1 MGESGVLCNLDKL
14 TLGGVLKEIEEGKDM
29 PPIKLINDDVHDP
42 EEAER
47 LLAKCERNAANA
59 KANKKQKSGMFIQCL
74 LLLKLSIRS
83 MHAACLDCCVMPSMT

>member
-1 MGESGVLCNLDKL
+1 MKVGRCATL
-14 TLGGVLKEIEEGKDM
+14 TLGGVFKEIEEGKDM
-29 PPIKLINDDVHDP
+29 PPIKLINDAVHDP
-42 EEAER
+42 DEAER

-74 LLLKLSIRS
+74 LLLEL